1 MRLTIIRDDS
11 AVGVDGVFR
20 RIDLSSL
27 RANVRA
33 VQWNG
38 TSGHI
43 EYDDTAN
50 TLFTNIAEFQ
60 SFVDL
65 WKAAASEQI
74 TSLTA
79 PSADQMR
86 AAALARINTAYQSK
100 VRELTAGYPEEE
112 VKSWALQEAEAK
124 AWFSNPQAHTPWL
137 DSAADAR
144 NMSKAELAA
153 KITTKAAA
161 FAGVHGQLT
170 GKRQRLQ
177 DMIVALGDFPTPQ
190 QLDDIKW

>member
-50 TLFTNIAEFQ
+50 TLFTNIGEFQ

-100 VRELTAGYPEEE
+100 VRELTAVYPEEE

-124 AWFSNPQAHTPWL
+124 TWFSNPQAHTPWL
-137 DSAADAR
+137 DSAAEAR
-144 NMSKAELAA
+144 SISKADLAA

-170 GKRQRLQ
+170 GKRQRLH

>member
-1 MRLTIIRDDS
+1 MRVTIIRDDS
-11 AVGVDGVFR
+11 VIGVDGVFR
-20 RIDLSSL
+20 RVDLSAL
-27 RANVRA
+27 TANIRA

-50 TLFTNIAEFQ
+50 TLLTSIAEFQ
-60 SFVDL
+60 QFVDL

-74 TSLTA
+74 ASL
-79 PSADQMR
+79 PGSSPDQMK
-86 AAALARINTAYQSK
+86 AVAVARINTAYQSA
-100 VRELTAGYPEEE
+100 VRELTAVYPEEE

-137 DSAADAR
+137 DNAADAR
-144 NMSKAELAA
+144 NMSKADLAA
-153 KITTKAAA
+153 KIIVKAAA
-161 FAGVHGQLT
+161 FARVHGQLT

-177 DMIVALGDFPTPQ
+177 AMIAALGDFPTQQ

>member
-1 MRLTIIRDDS
+1 MRVTIIRDDS
-11 AVGVDGVFR
+11 MVGVDGVFR
-20 RIDLSSL
+20 RVDLSSL

-33 VQWNG
+33 VQWNS

-50 TLFTNIAEFQ
+50 TLLTNIAEFQ
-60 SFVDL
+60 PFVDL
-65 WKAAASEQI
+65 WKAAASEQ
-74 TSLTA
+74 TTPLTA
-79 PSADQMR
+79 LSPAQMK
-86 AAALARINTAYQSK
+86 AAAMTRINTAYQSK

-161 FAGVHGQLT
+161 FAGAHGQLT

-177 DMIVALGDFPTPQ
+177 DMIAALGDFPTQQ
-190 QLDDIKW
+190 QLDDIQW

>member
-1 MRLTIIRDDS
+1 MRVTIIRDDS
-11 AVGVDGVFR
+11 VVGIDGVFR

-33 VQWNG
+33 VQWND

-50 TLFTNIAEFQ
+50 TMLTNMAEFQ
-60 SFVDL
+60 PFVDL
-65 WKAAASEQI
+65 WKTAASEQI
-74 TSLTA
+74 TVLTA
-79 PSADQMR
+79 PSPDQMK
-86 AAALARINTAYQSK
+86 AAAVARINTAYQSD
-100 VRELTAGYPEEE
+100 VRELTAVYPEEE
-112 VKSWALQEAEAK
+112 VKSWALQEGEAK

-144 NMSKAELAA
+144 NMSKADLAA
-153 KITTKAAA
+153 KIIAKAAA
-161 FAGVHGQLT
+161 FARVHGQLT

-177 DMIVALGDFPTPQ
+177 EMIAALGDFPTRQ

>member
-1 MRLTIIRDDS
+1 
-11 AVGVDGVFR
+11 
-20 RIDLSSL
+20 
-27 RANVRA
+27 

-38 TSGHI
+38 TGGHI

-50 TLFTNIAEFQ
+50 TLLTNIAEFQ

-79 PSADQMR
+79 LSPDQMK
-86 AAALARINTAYQSK
+86 AAAVTRINTAYQSK
-100 VRELTAGYPEEE
+100 VRELTAVYPEEE

-137 DSAADAR
+137 DSAAEAR
-144 NMSKAELAA
+144 SISKADLAA
-153 KITTKAAA
+153 KITTKATA
-161 FAGVHGQLT
+161 FARAHGQLT

-177 DMIVALGDFPTPQ
+177 DMIAALGDFPAQQ
-190 QLDDIKW
+190 QLDDIQW